1 MKKALEKCY
10 GHEISKLHS
19 IAVHFLLNRNSKVSV
34 ISLILKQKIEKQNI
48 SSTALLTIIST
59 LQYLC
64 KMGLSLRGHSHN
76 EGNFVSLL
84 EETCQDVPSL
94 KL

>member
-1 MKKALEKCY
+1 MKKAIEKCY

-64 KMGLSLRGHSHN
+64 KMGLSLRGHN